1 MGADG
6 TVDLDKLTAEFAK
19 SDVKQ
24 FEGRGKK
31 MFSYLAGETVIKR
44 LNEAT
49 GNHWDM
55 TVEAIWSDTMT
66 DGATLMFARVR
77 LTLPGCGSR
86 EHIGV
91 QVIRERDG
99 EDMYKGAITDA
110 LKKAA
115 TLFGVGLELYED
127 EPKAA
132 SQQPGASRPAQRQG
146 QPTPIHREP
155 PAEESSGPWT
165 PPADVQNTAHLVGIL
180 NKHYGW
186 TIKPDAK
193 LSSILDDLHEEY
205 GRDPSDVIPFDKDD
219 KGNNTRYPST
229 VWRWLKERATP
240 AEA

>member
-1 MGADG
+1 
-6 TVDLDKLTAEFAK
+6 
-19 SDVKQ
+19 
-24 FEGRGKK
+24 
-31 MFSYLAGETVIKR
+31 
-44 LNEAT
+44 
-49 GNHWDM
+49 M

-127 EPKAA
+127 EPKPAQGA
-132 SQQPGASRPAQRQG
+132 PAPQQGASRPAQRQER
-146 QPTPIHREP
+146 PTPIHREP

-165 PPADVQNTAHLVGIL
+165 PPEDVKNTAHLVGIL
-180 NKHYGW
+180 NKHYDW
-186 TIKPDAK
+186 KIAPDAK
-193 LSSILDDLHEEY
+193 LGSLINEFHAVY
-205 GRDPSDVIPFDKDD
+205 QRDAGDTIPFDKDAQ
-219 KGNNTRYPST
+219 GNNTRYPST
-229 VWRWLKERATP
+229 VWRWVKERATP
-240 AEA
+240 VEA